1 MLSAEQWWGIIGAY
15 GAEVWPAQAIFF
27 VVAAAL
33 VLFLIFK
40 PGKVATALMKL
51 YFVLAFGWNGTV
63 FFMILGKELVGNYFF
78 GSLFIFVAILLAVDL
93 FRGRIQFRH
102 PEAQWQKYL
111 TLALVLIVFSYPL
124 FGLVFGHYF
133 PRVLI
138 LGTFPCPTTALALLL
153 LTTALPHV
161 NRIIYIILLFWA
173 IPFPPLI
180 QIPKYGVYEDSI
192 MLIVGIYSLIMVV
205 RHWKNDA
212 IGRRVEEKR

>member
-27 VVAAAL
+27 IVAAAL

-51 YFVLAFGWNGTV
+51 YLVLSFGWIGMV
-63 FFMILGKELVGNYFF
+63 FFMILGKDLAGNCLF
-78 GSLFIFVAILLAVDL
+78 GALFTLVAILFAVDL
-93 FRGRIQFRH
+93 SRGRIQFRH
-102 PEAQWQKYL
+102 PEPPWQKYL
-111 TLALVLIVFSYPL
+111 TLALVLVVFCYPL
-124 FGLVFGHYF
+124 FSLLLGHYF

-173 IPFPPLI
+173 IPFPPFI
-180 QIPKYGVYEDSI
+180 QIPKYGVYEDTI
-192 MLIVGIYSLIMVV
+192 MLIVGIYSLIMLV
-205 RHWKNDA
+205 RHWKNNGV
-212 IGRRVEEKR
+212 GRRVEEKR